1 MIGSA
6 FVETILRRHRLWSN
20 LQPDVKMLPV
30 YDEAGKALT
39 AVEEHKLLVASTMTG
54 GARHGPDSHPR
65 LPRFAQ

>member
-1 MIGSA
+1 
-6 FVETILRRHRLWSN
+6 LWSN

-39 AVEEHKLLVASTMTG
+39 AVEEHKLLDASTMTG